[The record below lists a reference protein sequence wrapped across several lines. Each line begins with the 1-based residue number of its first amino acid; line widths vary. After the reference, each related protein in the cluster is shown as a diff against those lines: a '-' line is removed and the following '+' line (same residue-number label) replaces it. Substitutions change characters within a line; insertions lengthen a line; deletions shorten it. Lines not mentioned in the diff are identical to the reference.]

1 MELAIPHC
9 SGVRQRDDGTVMG
22 AAQGVWS
29 ELGCHLCGGVRR
41 NAGKGRWMMHWEVMV
56 LERGGPE

>member
-1 MELAIPHC
+1 MMALKWGQP
-9 SGVRQRDDGTVMG
+9 R
-22 AAQGVWS
+22 VWS